1 MDLMKG
7 MPKICVPIMGHTEEE
22 LITTAKRLANSVAD
36 IIEWRGDYF
45 EHLGDSQTLGDTAHK
60 LREVLGEKPIL
71 FTIRTA
77 GEGGTIDITFED
89 YAQVLTNV
97 AKIPEID
104 FIDVEA
110 LREDTCQEKIEKLIE
125 TLKEDVTVI
134 GSYHNFQKTLEQ
146 EEITRRLCHI
156 HEIGADVPKMALM
169 PKDKKDVLALM
180 EGTLAAS
187 EKLPGVPL
195 ITMSMGT
202 LGAIS
207 RVAGENFGS
216 RVTFGCDQEAS
227 APGQIEMNELRGML
241 TTLHFEK
248 GE

>member
-22 LITTAKRLANSVAD
+22 LINTAERLANSVAD

-45 EHLGDSQTLGDTAHK
+45 EQLRDNQALRETARK
-60 LREVLGEKPIL
+60 LKEVLGEKPIL

-77 GEGGTIDITFED
+77 GEGGTIAIGFEE
-89 YAQVLTNV
+89 YAQVLTEV
-97 AKIPEID
+97 AKISEID
-104 FIDVEA
+104 FVDVEA
-110 LREDTCQEKIEKLIE
+110 LREDTSQEKIEKLIAL
-125 TLKEDVTVI
+125 LKENVTVI

-146 EEITRRLCHI
+146 QEITRRLCLI

-169 PKDKKDVLALM
+169 PKDKSDVLTLM
-180 EGTLAAS
+180 AGTLAAS

-195 ITMSMGT
+195 ITMSMGA

-227 APGQIEMNELRGML
+227 APGQIEMNELYKML